1 MSSYAATAP
10 TSVRDR
16 ARTSRSS
23 TSAQADLA
31 FCSAEYRALSAAAS
45 ERIRRFEEYRSEA
58 NAVRDPAVKAQNP
71 DVSDYGRRPSNR
83 SMPQR
88 HRIPL
93 PLGKAMT
100 VKHAYRIA
108 GALPDIYVDQREES
122 PEENHRS
129 DTMEKIAWAIMS
141 QSKAE
146 TAFSSGAWNASE
158 IGSACF
164 DLYFD
169 YTRNMPIFRSVDPAG
184 ILEVRGSE
192 DPHDF
197 HRVYRTWKAPV
208 ASVQMEYRDKLF
220 RGEPIPVENISAVA
234 DKDGV
239 SWVTIVQMCD
249 REKLI
254 RFVCWA
260 DRELGLYELVHNYG
274 FSPYVVIPNIGPYE
288 DVWGWADYEFVRS
301 IAYYIQQL
309 FSREADVLKAV
320 AAGAYQEDGTGMAS
334 SEIAK
339 IIANGGIASIKQGRQ
354 IQPIQAADM
363 PSFAE
368 SHSDRAMTLMKM
380 LGFSPDAAWGL
391 PGSGSGTDR
400 GLQLQPLLE
409 YTAMKQLNWQTGLN
423 RLFSMVYQMIERKMV
438 GNSTY
443 RGARPAS
450 GGRQQP
456 FSLFF
461 GQSAAPT
468 QSDQDSPDGIPTLVD
483 LPNTPKELFDGDY
496 NARFVWRNRVDP
508 EDPQYV
514 ASELNKFQ
522 TGVQS
527 LETTLENLG
536 IQAPE
541 DEMRRIENES
551 ERFPWINDGRVQMLI
566 AQMRGNAQGQ
576 GGGQPP
582 EAGMD
587 DSMDTFSSTG
597 GGGQSGALNTDAGF
611 ASLGPQSTGVPYG
624 GA

>member
-1 MSSYAATAP
+1 MADADIGAA
-10 TSVRDR
+10 
-16 ARTSRSS
+16 
-23 TSAQADLA
+23 
-31 FCSAEYRALSAAAS
+31 SAEYRALQVAAS
-45 ERIRRFEEYRSEA
+45 ERIQRMEQYRTEG
-58 NAVRDPAVKAQNP
+58 NAVRDSSVRAAEP
-71 DVSDYGRRPSNR
+71 DHNDYGRARSNR
-83 SMPQR
+83 SVPQR

-108 GALPDIYVDQREES
+108 GALPDIFVDQREES
-122 PEENHRS
+122 PEERHRS
-129 DTMEKIAWAIMS
+129 DSMEKIAWTIMS
-141 QSKAE
+141 ESKVE
-146 TAFSSGAWNASE
+146 TAFSSAAWNASE

-169 YTRNMPIFRSVDPAG
+169 YTKNMPIFRSVDPVG

-197 HRVYRTWKAPV
+197 HRVYRTWKAPL
-208 ASVQMEYRDKLF
+208 ASVQMDYRGKQF
-220 RGEPIPVENISAVA
+220 RGKEIPVDDITAVA

-249 REKLI
+249 RERLI
-254 RFVCWA
+254 RFVCYS
-260 DRELGLYELVHNYG
+260 DREMGLYELVHNYG

-288 DVWGWADYEFVRS
+288 DVWGWADYEFIRS
-301 IAYYIQQL
+301 VSHYISQL

-334 SEIAK
+334 GEIAK
-339 IIANGGIASIKQGRQ
+339 IIANGGIASIKQGRT
-354 IQPIQAADM
+354 IAPIQAADM

-368 SHSDRAMTLMKM
+368 THADRAMTLLKM

-423 RLFSMVYQMIERKMV
+423 RLFSMAFQMIERKMV

-443 RGARPAS
+443 RGAS
-450 GGRQQP
+450 VGRAGKRQP
-456 FSLFF
+456 FSLLF

-468 QSDQDSPDGIPTLVD
+468 QADQDSPDGIPTLVD

-514 ASELNKFQ
+514 AAELNKFQ

-527 LETTLENLG
+527 METTLENLG

-551 ERFPWINDGRVQMLI
+551 ERFPWINDGRVAMLI

-576 GGGQPP
+576 GGGQPADP
-582 EAGMD
+582 GMQD
-587 DSMDTFSSTG
+587 QMDTFGSVDA
-597 GGGQSGALNTDAGF
+597 GGQSGALNTDAGF
-611 ASLGPQSTGVPYG
+611 GSLGPQSVGVPYG
-624 GA
+624 AA